1 MKRKVKILILCGGQG
16 KRMGSVTTK
25 IPKPLAKI
33 GNYSILHRKILN
45 YSNQGFNDFIIAVGY
60 KGDVIMDYITKLTL
74 PIDIKIEFSD
84 AGENAGILDRINFA
98 RSLFDESI
106 IITYGDTFTNIDL
119 IDFINKHNNSDN
131 LVTIVTAPFKN
142 PFGLVDINSDNKVT
156 SFVEKPILKYYIGY
170 AILNKK
176 LFADIP
182 KKIIKAE
189 DGNGLI
195 SLYNM
200 LILQNKLGSYYF
212 DGLDVT
218 FNTEAELAAAEEKI
232 IDFFTIK
239 ET

>member
-16 KRMGSVTTK
+16 KRMGNLTNK

-33 GNYSILHRKILN
+33 GKYSILHRKILN
-45 YSNQGFNDFIIAVGY
+45 YSSQGYNDFIIAVGY
-60 KGDVIMDYITKLTL
+60 KGDVIIDYINKLNL
-74 PIDIKIEFSD
+74 PIKIKIEFSD
-84 AGENAGILDRINFA
+84 AGENAGILERIDFA
-98 RSLFDESI
+98 SSLFDESI

-119 IDFINKHNNSDN
+119 TDFINLHNNSDN
-131 LVTIVTAPFKN
+131 IATIVTAPFKS
-142 PFGLVDINSDNKVT
+142 PFGLVDVNSDNKVT
-156 SFVEKPILKYYIGY
+156 SFIEKPILKYYIGY

-176 LFADIP
+176 LFTDIP
-182 KKIIKAE
+182 KKTIKAE

-200 LILQNKLGSYYF
+200 LLMQNKLGSYYF

-218 FNTEAELAAAEEKI
+218 FNTEAELVVAEERI
-232 IDFFTIK
+232 IEFFTIK